1 MKKLIKQQKEE
12 EEQEEQEERIKHLF
26 LALIICILAI

>member
-1 MKKLIKQQKEE
+1 MKKLIKQKEEKE
-12 EEQEEQEERIKHLF
+12 EEQEERVKHLF